1 MRMRGYD
8 NKCTA
13 GDNRPNEMGELNRR
27 ALRLLAGSFFWAI
40 VQPLQYGAFV
50 KNNKHNNI

>member
-27 ALRLLAGSFFWAI
+27 ALRLFNLHF
-40 VQPLQYGAFV
+40 LCEL
-50 KNNKHNNI
+50 

>member
-27 ALRLLAGSFFWAI
+27 ALRLLAGSFSGQLCNHYNMAH
-40 VQPLQYGAFV
+40 L
-50 KNNKHNNI
+50 